1 MENNE
6 SNAILAESM
15 GYKLVDDAEKKESTE
30 SVKTENV
37 ETESSLKE
45 SSDTPESSESKS
57 ETVDFDTLLR
67 EKSGGKFKSYSDLE
81 KSLQV
86 KEAPT
91 PKTET
96 FANEKMAKLNQ
107 YILDGGT
114 LEDFNKTQIDYSEMS
129 DIDIIKSEMKLND
142 SELSDDDIDF
152 MINKDYQLD
161 EEEYEEDEVRI
172 SKIKLR
178 KDAKL
183 AREKM
188 TEWQEQYKIPE
199 NQQNT
204 QTQKKVSNEESR
216 QKSEAQLREK
226 ERWENLVNETTS
238 KLKEVKFDI
247 NDKGEK
253 FTFSL
258 SDEDR
263 NTVKSSSSD
272 LSKFWSRFMNDDGT
286 ENVEKLNKTMFII
299 DNFDRIVRAVANQY
313 KSNGKDDVLKDI
325 KNPDFNAGNT
335 TVSDSSPKSLQQQM
349 YDAWKKDN

>member
-129 DIDIIKSEMKLND
+129 DIDIIKSEMKLI
-142 SELSDDDIDF
+142 SIVQITLSIL
-152 MINKDYQLD
+152 I
-161 EEEYEEDEVRI
+161 
-172 SKIKLR
+172 
-178 KDAKL
+178 
-183 AREKM
+183 
-188 TEWQEQYKIPE
+188 
-199 NQQNT
+199 
-204 QTQKKVSNEESR
+204 
-216 QKSEAQLREK
+216 
-226 ERWENLVNETTS
+226 
-238 KLKEVKFDI
+238 
-247 NDKGEK
+247 
-253 FTFSL
+253 
-258 SDEDR
+258 
-263 NTVKSSSSD
+263 
-272 LSKFWSRFMNDDGT
+272 
-286 ENVEKLNKTMFII
+286 
-299 DNFDRIVRAVANQY
+299 
-313 KSNGKDDVLKDI
+313 
-325 KNPDFNAGNT
+325 
-335 TVSDSSPKSLQQQM
+335 
-349 YDAWKKDN
+349 